1 MSKPNYYAIIPAEVR
16 YSEKLSPNA
25 KLLYGEITCLTN
37 KEGFCWAENKYFA
50 ELYKVHKK
58 TVSKW
63 ISELEKAGFVK
74 SKVIRNNSKV
84 VDRRILKIVPTSPRK
99 DGYPL
104 HEKTEDNIYTNNI
117 NNIKV
122 NSGRK
127 KSPTK
132 EKYLN
137 AIDHFI
143 ELFPERNRPKT
154 EAQKNKWIDTIRLA
168 DEVDNVNPRQL
179 YRLIKTAREDSFW
192 KDIFLALPALRKKNA
207 SGVSKLDQ
215 ILVKFKGDNFD
226 LLK

>member
-1 MSKPNYYAIIPAEVR
+1 MNKPNYYAIIPANVR
-16 YSEKLSPNA
+16 YSDKLSPNA
-25 KLLYGEITCLTN
+25 KLLYGEITCLSN
-37 KEGFCWAENKYFA
+37 KEGYCWSENQYFA
-50 ELYKVHKK
+50 DLYKVHKK

-63 ISELEKAGFVK
+63 ISELEKAGFIK
-74 SKVIRNNSKV
+74 SKVERNNSKV
-84 VDRRILKIVPTSPRK
+84 VERRILKIVPTSPRK

-117 NNIKV
+117 NNIKN
-122 NSGRK
+122 NSSRK
-127 KSPTK
+127 NSATK

-137 AIDHFI
+137 AINHFI

-154 EAQKNKWIDTIRLA
+154 EAQKKKWIDTIRLA

-179 YRLIKTAREDSFW
+179 YRLVKTAREDSFW
-192 KDIFLALPALRKKNA
+192 SEIFLALPALRKKNA

-215 ILVKFKGDNFD
+215 MLIKFKGDNFD